1 MEDGL
6 ERCRHSLSSRNERYF
21 ETPDEK
27 PIKTLY
33 VCSPLSDN
41 FELNKCIITDNKEKM
56 QELMKQK
63 YAISVFLTSNNNNT
77 IYNYLT

>member
-6 ERCRHSLSSRNERYF
+6 ERCRHSLHSRNERYF

-33 VCSPLSDN
+33 VCSPSSDK
-41 FELNKCIITDNKEKM
+41 FELNKCIITNNKEKM

-63 YAISVFLTSNNNNT
+63 YNVSVFLISETNNT